1 MIKNLIEGL
10 LMGALMA
17 AALFGPMIIEVWY

>member
-10 LMGALMA
+10 LMGLLVS
-17 AALFGPMIIEVWY
+17 AALFGPMLIEVLY

>member
-10 LMGALMA
+10 LMGLLVS
-17 AALFGPMIIEVWY
+17 AALFGPMIIEVWN

>member
-17 AALFGPMIIEVWY
+17 AALFGPMIIEVLY